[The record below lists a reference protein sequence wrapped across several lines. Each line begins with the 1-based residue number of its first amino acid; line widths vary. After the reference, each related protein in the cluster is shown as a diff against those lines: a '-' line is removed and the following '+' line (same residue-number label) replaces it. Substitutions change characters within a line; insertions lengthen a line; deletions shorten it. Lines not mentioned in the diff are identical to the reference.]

1 MVLWE
6 MGYTFCAEHEGLQEA
21 IDKLNRLLKITPKL
35 PKHKLATIRHTLPS
49 SSVYA
54 GQGPDH
60 WLLRHWAFLPDEALR
75 QLALI
80 IFMMEQ
86 GAVPA
91 QALLVYMFGLFLN
104 QLEANDLL
112 GLPRC
117 YIGLPCGCVMPWLQN
132 ETTNMRDFGV
142 ML

>member
-1 MVLWE
+1 M
-6 MGYTFCAEHEGLQEA
+6 
-21 IDKLNRLLKITPKL
+21 L
-35 PKHKLATIRHTLPS
+35 PKHKLATIRHTLLS

-60 WLLRHWAFLPDEALR
+60 WVLKRWAYLPDEALR

-91 QALLVYMFGLFLN
+91 QALLVYW
-104 QLEANDLL
+104 A
-112 GLPRC
+112 
-117 YIGLPCGCVMPWLQN
+117 YS
-132 ETTNMRDFGV
+132 
-142 ML
+142 